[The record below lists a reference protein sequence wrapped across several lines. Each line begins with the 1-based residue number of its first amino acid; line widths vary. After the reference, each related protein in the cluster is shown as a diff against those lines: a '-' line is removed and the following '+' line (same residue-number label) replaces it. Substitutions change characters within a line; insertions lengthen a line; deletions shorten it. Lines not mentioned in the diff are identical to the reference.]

1 MRVLLDA
8 TYAARAPYSGAGV
21 YTQQLRRALSGV
33 GVEAA
38 SVSNPRRRP
47 PAEGGLGS
55 VRNLLGDF
63 WWASVELPRL
73 GRLRQ
78 ADVIHHLLPARTR
91 RARVPQVITV
101 HDLAFERLPTCFDR
115 RFRLYAHIAHRAAA
129 RAADAVICVSETTA
143 ADVRELWGVDPD
155 RIVVARHGPGQ
166 PLTNTQEKLADP
178 EHFLYVGDAE
188 PRKNVP
194 TLLAAYRRYRE
205 LVAEPLPLVLAGSA
219 SSTAPEVVVDRNPAP
234 SRLAE
239 LYATAAALIQPS
251 LYEGFGLTA
260 LEAMSVG
267 APVIASD
274 IPGLRETCGEAAR
287 YFDPLD
293 TEALATAM
301 EELSGGGEPRV
312 QFRERGV
319 RRAAEFSWEG
329 SARAHVAAYS
339 LALGNR

>member
-8 TYAARAPYSGAGV
+8 TYAARAPYSGTGV

-33 GVEAA
+33 GVEPAP
-38 SVSNPRRRP
+38 VSDPRRRP
-47 PAEGGLGS
+47 PAGGGLGS
-55 VRNLLGDF
+55 VRNLIADV
-63 WWASVELPRL
+63 WWGSVELPRL
-73 GRLRQ
+73 AALRE
-78 ADVIHHLLPARTR
+78 ADVIHHPLPARAR

-101 HDLAFERLPTCFDR
+101 HDLAFERLPACFDR
-115 RFRLYAHIAHRAAA
+115 RFRLYAHRAHRAAA

-143 ADVRELWGVDPD
+143 ADVRELWRVDPD

-166 PLTNTQEKLADP
+166 PLPRTQAEPEDP

-188 PRKNVP
+188 PRKNVA

-205 LVAEPLPLVLAGSA
+205 LVADPLPLVLAGSA
-219 SSTAPEVVVDRNPAP
+219 SSAAPGVIVDRDPTP
-234 SRLAE
+234 DRLAE
-239 LYATAAALIQPS
+239 LYARAAALIQPS

-260 LEAMSVG
+260 VEAMGAG

-293 TEALATAM
+293 TDALAAAM
-301 EELSGGGEPRV
+301 AELGDGREPRAELC
-312 QFRERGV
+312 ERGV
-319 RRAAEFSWEG
+319 RRAAEFSWES
-329 SARAHVAAYS
+329 SARAHEAAYS
-339 LALGNR
+339 LALGSR

>member
-1 MRVLLDA
+1 L
-8 TYAARAPYSGAGV
+8 
-21 YTQQLRRALSGV
+21 
-33 GVEAA
+33 
-38 SVSNPRRRP
+38 
-47 PAEGGLGS
+47 
-55 VRNLLGDF
+55 
-63 WWASVELPRL
+63 
-73 GRLRQ
+73 
-78 ADVIHHLLPARTR
+78 
-91 RARVPQVITV
+91 
-101 HDLAFERLPTCFDR
+101 
-115 RFRLYAHIAHRAAA
+115 
-129 RAADAVICVSETTA
+129 ICVSETTA
-143 ADVRELWGVDPD
+143 EDVRELWGVDPD

-166 PLTNTQEKLADP
+166 PLTHTREKLADP